1 MKTHSWNI
9 LNSPSP
15 RRISGRVALWALLWL
30 CAAPHARA
38 MAEARPASDMDAA
51 VTAGD
56 APSRPITLEIPIFQG
71 GAGTSFFLSAA
82 RKYEKLRPGVKVD
95 LYGDPRIADKV
106 RVRILEGSYPNATDA
121 PIDYWPLIRK
131 GDVLPLDSYLDGPNW
146 EGDGRWRDSFVTG
159 ALTPFTHE
167 GKSYGV
173 PFAMFLN
180 VIWYN
185 PSIFKAHGWTP
196 PKTWHEFF
204 DLCEKMR
211 AAGVTPL
218 AFQGAYPYYAEPI
231 FASAYYG
238 QAGLQAYQ
246 DFRKL
251 APGSFDNPAAI
262 GAFQITQR
270 FGSYF
275 QKGAMGMTHTAAQ
288 LEFLLG
294 HVAMIPCGAWL
305 KSEMLGKIPDGF
317 QFASFNL
324 PTIQGGK
331 GDPSAIN
338 AFSSFYFVMAHAK
351 HPRET
356 VDFLR
361 FLTSRSMAAQ
371 FSRERDI
378 PTAIRG
384 ANSGNLS
391 PDLADIAS
399 MIDHAT
405 LNYGHAGEDV
415 FILYPEMYQ
424 YWDDTL
430 AGILNGSVTPTD
442 AAKRLEDAA
451 RAVRAKAANPTQ
463 VTIRHVWQPI
473 ALGGFVLL
481 SIVYLLTRL
490 ARDHRRAGKRGA
502 SDDAR
507 GGPLSWMDFLRFI
520 GPALLIYSVFVVYPS
535 VRAFF
540 WSVHTWDGLGGVG
553 SMTWAGL
560 LNFKRLLLESDAFW
574 IALRNN
580 LFLMFVVPAFV
591 VPLALLLAACLSRG
605 IFGAS
610 LFRIV
615 FFFPNLLGTVAVSLL
630 WLHLYNP
637 TGGLINALL
646 VRLGFT
652 GFSAYE
658 WLSTDHLYW
667 SLIPMSVWGACG
679 FYMVLYLAAMQAV
692 PEELYEAAEVEG
704 ASQWRQFW
712 TITLPMIWDVLT
724 ISVVFLIIAGMKAFD
739 IIWLLTNQRPTTKSH
754 VIATRIVQTMFGEFD
769 MGQATAMAVILFILV
784 FLGSAMCMKV
794 MQRETVQT

>member
-1 MKTHSWNI
+1 MKPSSS
-9 LNSPSP
+9 NSFAPLRS
-15 RRISGRVALWALLWL
+15 RWIGRLTALCALLWL
-30 CAAPHARA
+30 AAAPAAHAQA
-38 MAEARPASDMDAA
+38 AGGSQPAQ
-51 VTAGD
+51 VE
-56 APSRPITLEIPIFQG
+56 LEIPIFQG

-82 RKYEKLRPGVKVD
+82 RAYEKLNPTVKVD

-106 RVRILEGSYPNATDA
+106 RVRILEGSYPDVTDA

-131 GDVLPLDSYLDGPNW
+131 GDILPLDDYLNGPNW
-146 EGDGRWRDSFVTG
+146 EGDARWRDTFVTG
-159 ALTPFTHE
+159 ALTPFTHD
-167 GKSYGV
+167 GKTYGV

-185 PSIFKAHGWTP
+185 PAIFKAHGWHP
-196 PKTWHEFF
+196 PKTWDEFF
-204 DLCEKMR
+204 TLCEKMR

-238 QAGLQAYQ
+238 VAGLQPYQ

-251 APGSFDNPAAI
+251 QPGSFDNPAALR
-262 GAFQITQR
+262 AFQITQR
-270 FGSYF
+270 FGTYF

-288 LEFLLG
+288 LQFLLG
-294 HVAMIPCGAWL
+294 NVAMLPCGAWL
-305 KSEMLGKIPDGF
+305 KSEMLGKIPEGF

-324 PTIQGGK
+324 PTIAGGK
-331 GDPSAIN
+331 GDPNAIN
-338 AFSSFYFVMAHAK
+338 AFSSFYFVMARGK
-351 HPRET
+351 HPRQA

-361 FLTSRSMAAQ
+361 FLTSRTMAAQ

-391 PDLADIAS
+391 PDLADIAA

-430 AGILNGSVTPTD
+430 AGILTGAIRPAD
-442 AAKRLEDAA
+442 AAGHLEDAA
-451 RAVRAKAANPTQ
+451 RAVRAKAADPTQ
-463 VTIRHVWQPI
+463 ITVRHVWKPL
-473 ALGGFVLL
+473 ALGGFLLL
-481 SIVYLLTRL
+481 SVLYLLVRL
-490 ARDHRRAGKRGA
+490 LRARRPASAASTGA
-502 SDDAR
+502 HA
-507 GGPLSWMDFLRFI
+507 GPLSWPDFLRFVA
-520 GPALLIYSVFVVYPS
+520 PALLIYIIFVVYPS
-535 VRAFF
+535 IRAFF
-540 WSVHTWDGLGGVG
+540 WSVHSWDGLGGVG

-580 LFLMFVVPAFV
+580 LFLMLVIPAFV

-615 FFFPNLLGTVAVSLL
+615 FFFPNLLGAVAVSLL

-637 TGGLINALL
+637 NGGLINAVL

-652 GFSAYE
+652 GFSGYE
-658 WLSTDHLYW
+658 WLSTTHLYW

-692 PEELYEAAEVEG
+692 PEELYEAAELDG
-704 ASQWRQFW
+704 ASPWRQFW

-739 IIWLLTNQRPTTKSH
+739 VIWLLTNQRPTTENH
-754 VIATRIVQTMFGEFD
+754 VIATRIVQTMFSEFD

-784 FLGSAMCMKV
+784 FVGTALCMRL
-794 MQRETVQT
+794 MQRDTVQT